1 VKEKSSSSVR
11 EIAGMVVAG
20 LGVALVPV
28 GWYSSRLL
36 WLASG
41 LLIVIGVLM
50 LVTERVA
57 AAEKEVENR
66 PEINPA
72 PVKQSVP
79 ADIHNYSG
87 WRDGGQSLGG
97 DGGGDGD

>member
-1 VKEKSSSSVR
+1 MSSNSGR

-36 WLASG
+36 WMASG
-41 LLIVIGVLM
+41 VLIVVGVLM
-50 LVTERVA
+50 LYTERVA
-57 AAEKEVENR
+57 AADKEAANHPTV
-66 PEINPA
+66 NPA
-72 PVKQSVP
+72 PVKESVP